1 MNCKFLAY
9 FGACRAETT
18 ARHALNLV
26 WVFRTSPKPMAP
38 EFWFGLIAFVLLAAV
53 TTISQG
59 RQSKVI
65 DWDIYMAFVRHD
77 FPPEQR
83 DTAQGLAGSS
93 EDSSGRQSRSF
104 GPEYTLREIAKV
116 G

>member
-1 MNCKFLAY
+1 
-9 FGACRAETT
+9 
-18 ARHALNLV
+18 
-26 WVFRTSPKPMAP
+26 MAP

-83 DTAQGLAGSS
+83 DTAQGLAGSV
-93 EDSSGRQSRSF
+93 EDSSGRQSKASPGTYLAGDRQM
-104 GPEYTLREIAKV
+104 V